1 MASNDPRVLVGM
13 PASHVD
19 SADVH
24 KFLGLLWNSKNDTLE
39 INKFELEGVRTTKMT
54 HKSMCAEV
62 GKLFDPIGQIQ
73 PLIVPAKILLQD
85 LWRAKVTW
93 DEVVPEPLQ
102 RRWEVIAQSFEDLAP
117 FKLSRWINPG
127 GYAQVEL
134 HGFSDASQV
143 AYGAVIYAKFG
154 LSSPTV
160 SFIMAKSRVA
170 PCKPVSIPRLELK
183 AALLLSDLMKKA
195 NEFFVNENFSPRI
208 YGWSDAKVALAWIRA
223 SPEKWKQF
231 VRNRVATIQESIPPS
246 NWNYVSTADNP
257 ADIISRGCD
266 SVTLKKSSFW
276 LNGPAWLKQTDMM
289 DVGPHSESLEEE
301 DWTCISKEEKT
312 KNIVAAVVTTGDQ
325 DFISRMST
333 KYSNFSKSC
342 RILAWVLRFASNCR
356 GARVLRNEVTIE
368 EIRKA
373 EIHFI
378 INLQGHHFGR
388 ELAALIQGKPVGNQ
402 SPLRQLNPFVDTCGA
417 LRVGVEFNDLPYRTT
432 TATLLFYRHL
442 EIWSISL

>member
-1 MASNDPRVLVGM
+1 
-13 PASHVD
+13 
-19 SADVH
+19 
-24 KFLGLLWNSKNDTLE
+24 
-39 INKFELEGVRTTKMT
+39 
-54 HKSMCAEV
+54 
-62 GKLFDPIGQIQ
+62 
-73 PLIVPAKILLQD
+73 
-85 LWRAKVTW
+85 
-93 DEVVPEPLQ
+93 
-102 RRWEVIAQSFEDLAP
+102 
-117 FKLSRWINPG
+117 
-127 GYAQVEL
+127 
-134 HGFSDASQV
+134 
-143 AYGAVIYAKFG
+143 
-154 LSSPTV
+154 
-160 SFIMAKSRVA
+160 
-170 PCKPVSIPRLELK
+170 
-183 AALLLSDLMKKA
+183 MKKA

-276 LNGPAWLKQTDMM
+276 LNGPAWIKQTDMM

-325 DFISRMST
+325 DFISRMSA

-378 INLQGHHFGR
+378 INLLGHHFGR